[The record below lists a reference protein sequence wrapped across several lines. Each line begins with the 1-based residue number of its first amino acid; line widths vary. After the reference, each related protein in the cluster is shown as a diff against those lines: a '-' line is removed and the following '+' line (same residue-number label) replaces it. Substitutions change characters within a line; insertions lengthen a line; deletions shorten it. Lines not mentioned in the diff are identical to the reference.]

1 MKKRNLMIFAGLL
14 GIAALAA
21 FVTRSSWM
29 GSNASAQGP
38 QRPRVVSV
46 ELAKAARDL
55 VPVDVDSIGTVTPI
69 SSVALKSRVE
79 TTIVSV
85 HFEDGA
91 KVSEGD
97 LLFTLDARQIDA
109 QIEQAEGM
117 LARDQAQLVGALR
130 DHKRYSDLLGKG
142 ATTQV
147 NVDNAKPQADILIG
161 TIKADQSA
169 LDNLKVQKSFT
180 IIRAPFSGRISA
192 ANVKVGNFVR
202 PADLA
207 PLAVINQMAPVYVT
221 FAIPQRVLVDLREAM
236 AAGASKV
243 IATIPGHQRSEDG
256 KVAMV
261 ENTVDSTTG
270 MVTVRGM
277 MNNENETLWP
287 GTLVNTKLIIRTE
300 NSVVVPTV
308 AVQRSQNGTYVFV
321 VRDGV
326 AKVQPVK
333 VDRTFQGTSVI
344 SEGLSGDENVVV
356 DGQLL
361 LSDGSRVEPR
371 ARKAGA
377 GGDDA
382 LRTLPRPAGHDDAD
396 HGVDHRLRR
405 VRFPP
410 AAGLGAA
417 AGRFPDHC
425 RERDL
430 AGRQ

>member
-1 MKKRNLMIFAGLL
+1 MRKRNLIFIAGALA
-14 GIAALAA
+14 IAALAA
-21 FVTRSSWM
+21 FVTRSSWT
-29 GSNASAQGP
+29 GGGASAQGP
-38 QRPRVVSV
+38 QRARVISV
-46 ELAKAARDL
+46 ELAKAERKP
-55 VPVDVDSIGTVTPI
+55 VPVDVDAIGTVTPI

-91 KVSEGD
+91 KVNQGD

-117 LARDQAQLVGALR
+117 LARDQAQLEGAQR
-130 DHKRYSDLLGKG
+130 DVRRFSDLIGKG

-147 NVDNAKPQADILIG
+147 NLDNAKTQADILIG

-169 LDNLKVQKSFT
+169 LDNLKVQKSYT
-180 IIRAPFSGRISA
+180 TIRAPFSGRISA

-202 PADLA
+202 PADTA

-236 AAGASKV
+236 AVGESRV
-243 IATIPGHQRSEDG
+243 VATIPGHQQSEDG

-261 ENTVDSTTG
+261 ENSVDSTTG
-270 MVTVRGM
+270 MVTVRGI
-277 MNNENETLWP
+277 MNNERETLWP
-287 GTLVNTKLIIRTE
+287 GILVATKLIIRTE

-308 AVQRSQNGTYVFV
+308 AVQRSQNGNYVFV

-333 VDRTFQGTSVI
+333 VERTFQGTSVI
-344 SEGLSGDENVVV
+344 AEGLSGEENVVV

-371 ARKAGA
+371 ARKTGA
-377 GGDDA
+377 
-382 LRTLPRPAGHDDAD
+382 
-396 HGVDHRLRR
+396 
-405 VRFPP
+405 
-410 AAGLGAA
+410 
-417 AGRFPDHC
+417 
-425 RERDL
+425 
-430 AGRQ
+430 

>member
-1 MKKRNLMIFAGLL
+1 MRKRNLILFAGALA
-14 GIAALAA
+14 IAALAA
-21 FVTRSSWM
+21 FVTRSWWT
-29 GSNASAQGP
+29 GGGASAQGP
-38 QRPRVVSV
+38 QRARVISV
-46 ELAKAARDL
+46 ELAKAERKP
-55 VPVDVDSIGTVTPI
+55 VPVDVDAIGTVTPI

-91 KVSEGD
+91 KVNQGD

-117 LARDQAQLVGALR
+117 LARDQAQLEGAQR
-130 DHKRYSDLLGKG
+130 DVRRYSDLIGKG

-147 NVDNAKPQADILIG
+147 NLDNAKTQADILIG

-169 LDNLKVQKSFT
+169 LDNLKVQKSYTT
-180 IIRAPFSGRISA
+180 IHAPFSGRISA

-202 PADLA
+202 PADTA

-236 AAGASKV
+236 AAGESRV
-243 IATIPGHQRSEDG
+243 VATIPGHQQSEQG

-261 ENTVDSTTG
+261 ENSVDSTTG
-270 MVTVRGM
+270 MVTVRGI
-277 MNNENETLWP
+277 MNNERETLWP
-287 GTLVNTKLIIRTE
+287 GILVATKLIIRTE

-308 AVQRSQNGTYVFV
+308 AVQRSQNGNYVFV

-344 SEGLSGDENVVV
+344 AEGLSGDENVVV

-371 ARKAGA
+371 ARKTGA
-377 GGDDA
+377 
-382 LRTLPRPAGHDDAD
+382 
-396 HGVDHRLRR
+396 
-405 VRFPP
+405 
-410 AAGLGAA
+410 
-417 AGRFPDHC
+417 
-425 RERDL
+425 
-430 AGRQ
+430 